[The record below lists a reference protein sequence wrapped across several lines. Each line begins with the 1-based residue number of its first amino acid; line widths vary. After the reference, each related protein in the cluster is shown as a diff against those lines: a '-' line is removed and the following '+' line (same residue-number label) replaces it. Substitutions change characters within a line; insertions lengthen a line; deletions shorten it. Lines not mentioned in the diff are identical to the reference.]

1 MSALYDLFET
11 PPTPKGEKQPLH
23 ARIVSKGTVDKEEF
37 LDRVHKFTGI
47 SRSLL
52 TGAMEAFSNE
62 ARDLLAEG
70 WSVELGNF
78 GFFSTSLQ
86 CPPVNN
92 KKDIRATSIK
102 MKNVNFRASRSFKK
116 EVGGKMRLQ
125 RGESP
130 VRPKR
135 NSISRETCLSRLNKY
150 LENHLF
156 ISRTDYSLLT
166 GRNKRIAI
174 EELNSFIAD
183 EVIRKEGVGK
193 LSVYIKTGPST
204 QSTTKKTSK

>member
-1 MSALYDLFET
+1 MSAIYDLFET
-11 PPTPKGEKQPLH
+11 PPAPNGDKQPLH

-70 WSVELGNF
+70 WNVELGNF

-86 CPPVNN
+86 CPPIHD
-92 KKDIRATSIK
+92 KKEVHATSIK
-102 MKNVNFRASRSFKK
+102 MKNINFRASRPFKK
-116 EVGGKMRLQ
+116 EVSNKMRLQ
-125 RGESP
+125 RGESLT
-130 VRPKR
+130 RPKK
-135 NSISRETCLSRLNKY
+135 NSISHDVCLFRLNKY

-156 ISRTDYSLLT
+156 ISRTEYSMLT
-166 GRNKRIAI
+166 GRNKKVAI
-174 EELNSFIAD
+174 EELNSFIAAGI
-183 EVIRKEGVGK
+183 IRKEGVGK
-193 LSVYIKTGPST
+193 LSVYIKV
-204 QSTTKKTSK
+204 